1 MKLKII
7 AASIVLISNLI
18 FCQDIGIDFNVGYT
32 KLKMDQVNEYLDN
45 FDFVDAGS
53 QFNPYMFNPI
63 GMSLCFELG
72 VSARF
77 SQFKFGISGN
87 YFSTNGSWESR
98 DTIRVINH
106 NIDVST
112 IEIVASAGYSVPIY
126 KTASALL
133 EGGIGYGF
141 ASSEIMHI
149 TKSYPS
155 YNEVENI
162 KYDLNGGY
170 FTARLRGGFEAK
182 LKWLVLRFVF
192 GYRYANPVVLKGKS
206 IINGEKNENQAV
218 LDKSGDELKF
228 DFSGIQ
234 YVWGISVLL

>member
-7 AASIVLISNLI
+7 TASVVLISNLI

-32 KLKMDQVNEYLDN
+32 KLKMNQVNEYLYN
-45 FDFVDAGS
+45 FDLVDAGS
-53 QFNPYMFNPI
+53 QLYNPSKYNKI

-87 YFSTNGSWESR
+87 YFSSNGLWESR
-98 DTIRVINH
+98 DTIRAINH
-106 NIDVST
+106 NIDVSS

-126 KTASALL
+126 KTAFVLL

-141 ASSEIMHI
+141 ASSEIMYI

-162 KYDLNGGY
+162 N
-170 FTARLRGGFEAK
+170 T
-182 LKWLVLRFVF
+182 
-192 GYRYANPVVLKGKS
+192 
-206 IINGEKNENQAV
+206 I
-218 LDKSGDELKF
+218 
-228 DFSGIQ
+228 
-234 YVWGISVLL
+234 